1 MNMITVKYR
10 KNRQIK
16 YSVTLVTMYRKIS
29 GSVISKIKYNL
40 MTNRLLTIVSIG
52 KVKLGQGEH
61 FTLVIRYIY
70 LLVIKLFKF
79 RSIGF

>member
-1 MNMITVKYR
+1 MNKTLKHCIEQTKG
-10 KNRQIK
+10 NWQID
-16 YSVTLVTMYRKIS
+16 LNLN
-29 GSVISKIKYNL
+29 NL
-40 MTNRLLTIVSIG
+40 MTNRLLTIVRIG
-52 KVKLGQGEH
+52 KVRLGQGEH